1 MHQKLRDEQLE
12 TSMYKSRLLYKN
24 LMVTAKQKSIID
36 VHTKKKEESKYNS
49 KDSHQITREEN
60 KKQRGGKK
68 PTKTNPKQLTKWQQE
83 RTYR

>member
-1 MHQKLRDEQLE
+1 
-12 TSMYKSRLLYKN
+12 
-24 LMVTAKQKSIID
+24 MVTAKQKSIID

-68 PTKTNPKQLTKWQQE
+68 PTKTNPKQLTKWQ
-83 RTYR
+83 